1 MEEPMNLVDLV
12 VLACMLANPGT
23 CREYHLPF
31 QSSGSVRACSM
42 QAQPYLA
49 QWIGEHPYL
58 RVARWHCEWPGRQRE
73 NI

>member
-12 VLACMLANPGT
+12 VLACMLTNPGT

-31 QSSGSVRACSM
+31 QSSGSMRACMM

-58 RVARWHCEWPGRQRE
+58 RVARWRCEWPGQERE
-73 NI
+73 SI